1 MNRISSFIA
10 VITLLLATSLKAQVD
25 PIEGS
30 TTGFAGYNYRLYS
43 PESASPENRL
53 PLILFLHG
61 SFESGDDNESHVT
74 SHIQPL
80 IDSCMGNE
88 YPAFLLAPQAPK
100 PPPPYQ
106 YWDPIVL
113 RQLVETLAASLPVD
127 PNRIYITG
135 ISVGGRGTWDA
146 ASKGLDIFAAG
157 VPFSARAKYEATT
170 LLGSSGISLWA
181 FHGDNDPIVPLW
193 ETTSMINDIKDA
205 GGQPRFTKLPGF
217 AHNHWSPIYADET
230 GFTDI
235 WEGGPEEDLN
245 DSLYAWMFSKTL
257 PETPYTYSPLQDEET
272 LLFDFGWN
280 HRQPN
285 GTTWNN
291 ISIDPSYPIQVL
303 TGLLNSD
310 GAPRQV
316 GLAIND
322 GFEGMDD
329 EGTST
334 GELYPSQVTADY
346 WWTGREEGHEAA
358 LTHPAS
364 IVLSQLPTDQ
374 SFRLRF
380 FAAKSGTDGSL
391 DRMTQFT
398 VNGQSVDLDATDNG
412 GDFATLPRMVADNE
426 GNLEITVAPSPN
438 GTGRYAYLNAM
449 ELMVEPSPLNFAY
462 WGELKGINPDR
473 PNEDQNANG
482 IPELMDFL
490 YGNETK
496 GAQRTASFVI
506 DGNSLL
512 VSFPIRTEE
521 TASGIFYLEKSN
533 TLKDSWVVLGS
544 YDFSSELATNLA
556 FTGTESD
563 MWLQAEALE
572 IEVGTFYR
580 LRGEI
585 P

>member
-1 MNRISSFIA
+1 MNRISSFITA
-10 VITLLLATSLKAQVD
+10 ITLLLAISLKAQVD

-30 TTGFAGYNYRLYS
+30 TTGFAGYIYRLYS

-61 SFESGDDNESHVT
+61 SFERGTDNKTHVGSLINP

-80 IDSCMGNE
+80 IDSCMGSE
-88 YPAFLLAPQAPK
+88 YPAFLLAPQS
-100 PPPPYQ
+100 YQ
-106 YWDPIVL
+106 FWDPIVL
-113 RQLVETLAASLPVD
+113 RQLVETLVASLPVD

-170 LLGSSGISLWA
+170 LLGSSGIPLWA

-193 ETTSMINDIKDA
+193 ETISMINDIKEA
-205 GGQPRFTKLPGF
+205 GGNPRFTKLPGF
-217 AHNHWSPIYADET
+217 AHNDWSPIYADET

-235 WEGGPEEDLN
+235 WEGGPEEDLSN
-245 DSLYAWMFSKTL
+245 SLYDWMFSKTL
-257 PETPYTYSPLQDEET
+257 PETPYHYPPLQDEET

-291 ISIDPSYPIQVL
+291 ISVDPIDPKQVL
-303 TGLLNSD
+303 TALLNSD
-310 GAPRQV
+310 GDPRQV

-322 GFEGMDD
+322 GFAGMDD

-334 GELYPSQVTADY
+334 GELYPTQVTTDY
-346 WWTGREEGHEAA
+346 WWTGSDQGHEAA
-358 LTHPAS
+358 LSHPAS

-374 SFRLRF
+374 TFRLRF
-380 FAAKSGTDGSL
+380 FAAKNGTDGSL

-398 VNGQSVDLDATDNG
+398 ANGQSVDLEASDNG
-412 GDFATLPRMVADNE
+412 GDFVTLPRMVADNE

-438 GTGRYAYLNAM
+438 GTGRYAYLNAL
-449 ELMVEPSPLNFAY
+449 ELMVEPWPLNFAY
-462 WGELKGINPDR
+462 WGELTGIDPEK

-490 YGNETK
+490 YGNEAE
-496 GAQRTASFVI
+496 GPQRTASFVLE
-506 DGNSLL
+506 GNSLL
-512 VSFPIRTEE
+512 VSFPIRREE
-521 TASGIFYLEKSN
+521 TASGKFYLEKS
-533 TLKDSWVVLGS
+533 TSLKDSWDVLGF
-544 YDFSSELATNLA
+544 YDFSSEIATNLE

-563 MWLQAEALE
+563 MWLHAEEIA